1 MLDIALHAVDERGV
15 ADPAR
20 VEAFV
25 REHHAFAYRVLRR
38 LGLSAADAD
47 DAAQRVFLIATE
59 RLADITPGSERAFVY
74 RIAAHVASK
83 AHRSERRRL
92 ESPGL
97 DADER
102 AHSLPG
108 ADALLEERR
117 ARELLDGILGELA
130 PELRATF
137 VLFDLEGMK
146 KVEVAEALGIPEG
159 TVASRLRRA
168 RAEIEAWVRRYRA
181 QARFK
186 GELP

>member
-1 MLDIALHAVDERGV
+1 MLDIALQAVDERSA

-25 REHHAFAYRVLRR
+25 REHHAFAWRVLRR
-38 LGLSAADAD
+38 LGLSPADAD
-47 DAAQRVFLIATE
+47 DAAQRVFLIATG
-59 RLADITPGSERAFVY
+59 RLADITRGSERAFVY

-83 AHRSERRRL
+83 AHRSARRRL

-102 AHSLPG
+102 AHSLPA

-117 ARELLDGILGELA
+117 ARELLDGILDELA
-130 PELRATF
+130 PELRAIF
-137 VLFDLEGMK
+137 VLFDIEGMK
-146 KVEVAEALGIPEG
+146 KAEVAEALGIPEG

-168 RAEIEAWVRRYRA
+168 RAEIEAWVQRYRA

-186 GELP
+186 GALP

>member
-1 MLDIALHAVDERGV
+1 MLDVALEAADERRATG
-15 ADPAR
+15 PAH

-25 REHHAFAYRVLRR
+25 REHHAFAWRVLRR

-59 RLADITPGSERAFVY
+59 RLADIALGSERAFVY

-83 AHRSERRRL
+83 AHRSERRRM

-97 DADER
+97 DAESC
-102 AHSLPG
+102 AHSLPP
-108 ADALLEERR
+108 ADELLDERR
-117 ARELLDGILGELA
+117 ARELLDRILAELS
-130 PELRATF
+130 PELRAIF
-137 VLFDLEGMK
+137 VLFDIEGMK
-146 KVEVAEALGIPEG
+146 KAEVAEALAIPEG

-168 RAEIEAWVRRYRA
+168 RAEIEAWVQRYRA

-186 GELP
+186 GTLP